1 MHSLITPAHLVNSHT
16 VDIIMRGAHFVLT
29 LCGGSRGDVEVLLDV
44 VHVVEG
50 GHCSEAGGT
59 GAWAGADLWL
69 PPTLQTRLWNDA
81 APDNWQLSS
90 QVSDQP

>member
-1 MHSLITPAHLVNSHT
+1 MHSLITAHLVNSDT
-16 VDIIMRGAHFVLT
+16 VDIIMRGAHFVLM
-29 LCGGSRGDVEVLLDV
+29 LCCGSRGDVEVLLDV

-59 GAWAGADLWL
+59 GAWADLWL
-69 PPTLQTRLWNDA
+69 PPTLQTRLWSVA
-81 APDNWQLSS
+81 ATDNWQLSS